1 MAAKMGKTVVTN
13 QPSLTR
19 NQIDSFDRFLIASID
34 KALSVFKTLLALN
47 IDSSDSSIEIVP
59 AINIEKIEPLSNGP
73 VYIISSEMTGELQG
87 GLHLLMR
94 SSDFENLGE
103 VMKPILKLLFLS
115 SPDADLATLES
126 QKLDWM
132 KDNDKSCTDDP
143 AFHEQMIDVLTEM
156 GNILFGIYT
165 SAIYA
170 VYDLHTN
177 HSVPAAFRDTDRHH
191 TQQVLSSPELLD
203 AQHLVIENEF
213 SVLEKP
219 IKLWCLVSPTQ
230 KSFQEILN
238 RIG

>member
-1 MAAKMGKTVVTN
+1 MITN
-13 QPSLTR
+13 QLNLTR
-19 NQIDSFDRFLIASID
+19 NQISSFDRFLIASID
-34 KALSVFKTLLALN
+34 KALNVLETVLGLN

-59 AINIEKIEPLSNGP
+59 AVNIEKIEPLSIEHLSNGP
-73 VYIISSEMTGELQG
+73 LYVISSEMAGELQG

-94 SSDFENLGE
+94 SSDFKNLGE

-115 SPDADLATLES
+115 SPDTDLATLES
-126 QKLDWM
+126 QKPDWM
-132 KDNDKSCTDDP
+132 KDNDESHTDDS

-165 SAIYA
+165 SAIYE

-177 HSVPAAFRDTDRHH
+177 HTVPEAFRNTDLHYI
-191 TQQVLSSPELLD
+191 QQVLSSPELLD
-203 AQHLVIENEF
+203 VQHLVIQNEF
-213 SVLEKP
+213 SALEKP